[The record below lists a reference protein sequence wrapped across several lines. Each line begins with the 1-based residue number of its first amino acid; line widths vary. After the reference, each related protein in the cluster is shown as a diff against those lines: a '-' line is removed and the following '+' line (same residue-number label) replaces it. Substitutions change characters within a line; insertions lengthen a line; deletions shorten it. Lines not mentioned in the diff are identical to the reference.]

1 MIAEWKPFRIGG
13 LTIRTPVVLAALA
26 GYSDLA
32 YRRLCRDLGAPYCTT
47 EMLLDRSILVSG
59 KLRRRLL
66 TLTED
71 DHPVAGQL
79 IGREPDEMA
88 RAAVLLCEKGFDAV
102 DVNFAC
108 PMRKALRRGRGG
120 ALMGEPDQAK
130 AILRAVVT
138 AAGDKPVTVKLRSA
152 LAWSDRGHGTFWQ
165 IAEGAFDVGVAALC
179 VHGRS
184 VEARYRGAADWAFL
198 ADVKRRF
205 PDRTIVGSG
214 DLRHPADALRMLAE
228 TSVDGVTAAR
238 GALGNPW
245 FFRQAADLAAGRP
258 AYHPPLAEQR
268 EVLIRHF
275 EQSCLLYG
283 DERGP
288 KHMRKF
294 GIKYSH
300 LHPSPRRLRMAF
312 VEVKSADD
320 WLGVLDE
327 HYPATYDEPT
337 RPLGSAVE

>member
-1 MIAEWKPFRIGG
+1 MIAEWKPFCIGDME
-13 LTIRTPVVLAALA
+13 IRTPVVLAALA

-32 YRRLCRDLGAPYCTT
+32 YRRLCRRLGAPYCAT

-79 IGREPDEMA
+79 IGREPEEMA

-120 ALMGEPDQAK
+120 ALMDEPHQAA
-130 AILRAVVT
+130 AILRAMV
-138 AAGDKPVTVKLRSA
+138 AACGRPITVKLRSGFVS
-152 LAWSDRGHGTFWQ
+152 SDRSHGSFLR
-165 IAEGAFDVGVAALC
+165 IAEAAFDAGVAALC
-179 VHGRS
+179 VHGRT
-184 VEARYRGAADWAFL
+184 VEARYRGPADWAFL

-205 PDRTIVGSG
+205 PDRTIIGSG
-214 DLRHPADALRMLAE
+214 DARGPDDALRMLAE
-228 TSVDGVTAAR
+228 TGVDGVAAAR

-245 FFRQAADLAAGRP
+245 FFRQTADLAAGRP
-258 AYHPPLAEQR
+258 AYQPSLAEQR
-268 EVLIRHF
+268 EALLWHF
-275 EQSCLLYG
+275 EQSCTLYG

-294 GIKYSH
+294 GIKYSR

-320 WLGVLDE
+320 WRRVLDE
-327 HYPATYDEPT
+327 HYPATYDEPI